1 MTLLKETHPL
11 QPSLLVKFYINCSLW
26 HQISRDF
33 YFFPTPTS
41 NRMTYDNCLTPTV
54 PPLRQSLSSL
64 GSIGQQHFRR
74 QPRCELGS
82 CYPATGDLLIGR
94 EANLSA
100 SSTCGLERPQRY
112 CVVSYL
118 EKDTKCFTCDSRNPW
133 RAGVS
138 ENSHRIENIVS
149 SFKKDRFKKWWQA
162 ETGKA
167 NVSIQLDLEAEF
179 HFTHLI
185 MTFKTFRPKA
195 MLIERSY
202 DFGRTWKVYRY
213 FAQNC
218 DKSFP
223 HVRLRHVNSLT
234 DVICDEQYSAETPST
249 LGEVIFRVLPP
260 FIPIAD
266 PYSEDVQD
274 LLKLTNLRINFT
286 ELHTLGDT
294 LLDTRREIKEK
305 YYYALYDVTVR
316 GSCSCY
322 GHASRCLPVP
332 GRSGETKTDMVHGM
346 CECTHNTKGLN
357 CEMCEDFYHDHPW
370 RPARHNQPY
379 ICQKCNCNDHAT
391 ECHFD
396 AARFQASNEVSG
408 GVCDNCKHNT
418 MGVNCQECQPF
429 YYQDPSKNIRDP
441 EICQPCDCDS
451 FGSLRNGLCE
461 QVTDEKAGTTAG
473 KCLCKRYVTGDRCD
487 VCIDNYWNMQLDNPD
502 GCEACACN
510 PDGTI
515 PDAGCDMESGLC
527 RCKRYVN
534 GKNCDACYI
543 GFYGLSA
550 ENRYGCKPCHCDLG
564 GSLKLS
570 CDDLSG
576 QCECRPHIRGKECK
590 EVEPGYFFAH
600 LDHYIYEAEYGQGSG
615 NAKVYIR
622 EHVPNYNYWT
632 GQGQMQVMEGDSIE
646 FTVSDLPFSTYYD
659 IVIRYDSRTPG
670 VFDDVHVTVIRPSTV
685 NPEGLCGDFKPR
697 DDIKT
702 AALKPSARYELVS
715 PPSCLE
721 IEITYKIRIE
731 FSSTRPPTTHATVLV
746 DSIIL
751 VPNTNHI
758 PIYQGPGLPDYMK
771 NEFLYN
777 RCDVLQYPSLKSPM
791 TEQCRKHTFSISAV
805 LHNGALPCECHGTG
819 STSVE
824 CNPSGGQCSCK
835 PNVVGRK
842 CDECAPGT
850 YGFGPEG
857 CIACNCH
864 ETGSQ
869 NNFCNEQTGQ
879 CTCIQNVAGRACDQC
894 RVGYWGFPQCRPCQC
909 NGNADTCDPLTG
921 ACINCR
927 DFTVGD
933 YCERCSAG
941 YYGDPRIGAR
951 IPCKPCMCPGGP
963 TSSIQH
969 ADSCSFDPRNQQV
982 YCACKP
988 GYSGLNCE
996 TCIENYYGRPTEF
1009 GGQCK
1014 SCLCNNNI
1022 DVDEPG
1028 SCNGLTGECLK
1039 CLYNTEGF
1047 SCEHCQAGFYGDA
1060 TTQNCARCICNK
1072 YGTDSSLGVC
1082 NRVNGQCPCLPNVV
1096 GISCDVCASA
1106 HWNIF
1111 SQTGC
1116 EACGCDPE
1124 GSVSLD
1130 CNQLDGQCTCIFGRG
1145 GPKCADCEDLYYG
1158 DPRVGCLSCEC
1169 NKQGSLSM
1177 QCDRRTGQCSC
1188 VPGVTGFKCD
1198 RCARGTTG
1206 DLPNCVPC
1214 GECFDNWDKIIMDLR
1229 NQTLDLVGKASD
1241 VSVTGAIKA
1250 FDEEFKLMQ
1259 KNIDEINKI
1268 LNQINFTQVDIK
1280 DIQDMLDRV
1289 KTNLTESTKSLN
1301 AVDGDLRATSARVKT
1316 GSIAVEKLKED
1327 LKSLKDSANQ
1337 LRENATKIQI
1347 QDVRGAYNKTKE
1359 ALAESRSA
1367 QNKVDATA
1375 SILAQSARIRNETQ
1389 KLVDV
1394 REQMFKDQI
1403 EENSQNLLSLQ
1414 NDITKLE
1421 EGLSDIN
1428 GMVCGNP
1435 DKDFCSLLCGGGGC
1449 GKCGGQ
1455 SCSGSVSI
1463 AQTALNLAKQ
1473 AEQLLNSKNKNASE
1487 DIIPQ
1492 VKKAKQDAQ
1501 LANAT
1506 ALMAYEDANATLAE
1520 IEKTKSN
1527 VENLLRQI
1535 IQYMSENDI
1544 PSPDDVIKV
1553 ANEVLAMTISFTPDQ
1568 IKELTDK
1575 ISEAYASLKNIKIE
1589 EILNETAG
1597 SRKLADELKD
1607 QAKNILDDSKDIR
1620 NKAQD
1625 VKNKLIKAES
1635 MQSDV
1640 QEAIEKVLK
1649 DLDDADADMKMAS
1662 VETDTV
1668 KSLAKDTEKQ
1678 LNSMNDKINSISS
1691 SYTAITR
1698 DTLPR
1703 AHNLSADA
1711 NRFAEM
1717 ALSQSNDLDKNY
1729 DAVVQNLNYKFTETK
1744 DAKDRADRLKDRTNR
1759 LIKET
1764 TNKLRELKNFQQKVV
1779 DYEIELPK
1787 LQVEID
1793 ELNRKMDSY
1802 IQNIKQK
1809 EQYYDTC

>member
-1 MTLLKETHPL
+1 
-11 QPSLLVKFYINCSLW
+11 
-26 HQISRDF
+26 
-33 YFFPTPTS
+33 
-41 NRMTYDNCLTPTV
+41 
-54 PPLRQSLSSL
+54 
-64 GSIGQQHFRR
+64 
-74 QPRCELGS
+74 
-82 CYPATGDLLIGR
+82 
-94 EANLSA
+94 
-100 SSTCGLERPQRY
+100 
-112 CVVSYL
+112 
-118 EKDTKCFTCDSRNPW
+118 
-133 RAGVS
+133 
-138 ENSHRIENIVS
+138 
-149 SFKKDRFKKWWQA
+149 
-162 ETGKA
+162 
-167 NVSIQLDLEAEF
+167 
-179 HFTHLI
+179 
-185 MTFKTFRPKA
+185 
-195 MLIERSY
+195 
-202 DFGRTWKVYRY
+202 
-213 FAQNC
+213 
-218 DKSFP
+218 
-223 HVRLRHVNSLT
+223 
-234 DVICDEQYSAETPST
+234 
-249 LGEVIFRVLPP
+249 
-260 FIPIAD
+260 
-266 PYSEDVQD
+266 
-274 LLKLTNLRINFT
+274 
-286 ELHTLGDT
+286 
-294 LLDTRREIKEK
+294 
-305 YYYALYDVTVR
+305 
-316 GSCSCY
+316 
-322 GHASRCLPVP
+322 
-332 GRSGETKTDMVHGM
+332 
-346 CECTHNTKGLN
+346 
-357 CEMCEDFYHDHPW
+357 
-370 RPARHNQPY
+370 
-379 ICQKCNCNDHAT
+379 
-391 ECHFD
+391 
-396 AARFQASNEVSG
+396 
-408 GVCDNCKHNT
+408 
-418 MGVNCQECQPF
+418 
-429 YYQDPSKNIRDP
+429 
-441 EICQPCDCDS
+441 
-451 FGSLRNGLCE
+451 
-461 QVTDEKAGTTAG
+461 
-473 KCLCKRYVTGDRCD
+473 
-487 VCIDNYWNMQLDNPD
+487 MQLDNPD

-510 PDGTI
+510 LTVPFLMLGVTWNLVS
-515 PDAGCDMESGLC
+515 AG
-527 RCKRYVN
+527 
-534 GKNCDACYI
+534 I

-564 GSLKLS
+564 GSFKLS

-659 IVIRYDSRTPG
+659 IVIRYDSRTQ
-670 VFDDVHVTVIRPSTV
+670 HSQ
-685 NPEGLCGDFKPR
+685 PEGLCGDFKPR

-824 CNPSGGQCSCK
+824 CNPAGAS
-835 PNVVGRK
+835 
-842 CDECAPGT
+842 
-850 YGFGPEG
+850 
-857 CIACNCH
+857 
-864 ETGSQ
+864 
-869 NNFCNEQTGQ
+869 
-879 CTCIQNVAGRACDQC
+879 VAASPMLLDASVMSVLQELMDSVQKDVLLVTAMRLAL
-894 RVGYWGFPQCRPCQC
+894 RTTFVMNKLCRPCQC

-1449 GKCGGQ
+1449 GGAAVK
-1455 SCSGSVSI
+1455 V
-1463 AQTALNLAKQ
+1463 AA
-1473 AEQLLNSKNKNASE
+1473 E

-1575 ISEAYASLKNIKIE
+1575 ISQAYASLKNIKIE
-1589 EILNETAG
+1589 EILSETAG

-1717 ALSQSNDLDKNY
+1717 ALSKSNDLDKNY

-1793 ELNRKMDSY
+1793 ELNRKMDLY